1 MNDQI
6 IKNYQ
11 TLLKNYGMDSRAV
24 QYRDKESH
32 WIRFKML
39 ASVSPYMSSV
49 LDIGCGF
56 ADFYH
61 FLRSRGFNGQYLGI
75 DIVPEFVSLA
85 KESIKGCPNA
95 EVRLLD
101 INSEPLP
108 VGSDYVFA
116 SAIFNNQREIVLG
129 L

>member
-1 MNDQI
+1 MNDHI
-6 IKNYQ
+6 IENYR
-11 TLLKNYGMDSRAV
+11 TLLKKYGVDSRAV

-32 WIRFKML
+32 WTRFKML
-39 ASVSPYMSSV
+39 ASVSSKMSSV

-61 FLRSRGFNGQYLGI
+61 FLRSREFNGKYLGI

-85 KESIKGCPNA
+85 KESIKDYPNA

-108 VGSDYVFA
+108 DGV
-116 SAIFNNQREIVLG
+116 
-129 L
+129 